1 MINDSTALSQLNSD
15 VRQITARV
23 YVYEGASTRKYT
35 FKASDNLQGF
45 TVERIGQGKFFGYG
59 ICQKVNVKVRDL
71 NRQFTITTDNE
82 LLPVWD
88 VRVGGNNQ
96 SLFRYPRFK
105 VSEVHR
111 DENTNALSITAYD
124 ALYGATKRTVS
135 ELTLA
140 APYTIKD
147 FIQACAQL
155 LGLNGYTT
163 IGIGEDETCF
173 DTSYPEGANFEGTE
187 TIREALDA
195 AAEATQTIYY
205 INESRKLCFKR
216 LSVSGAPVF
225 TINKDIYFTLSSKT
239 NKRLGTIVSATELG
253 DNLSASTTESGSTQF
268 VRNNPFWDNREDRAT
283 LLDNAL
289 AAVGGLTLNQFES
302 DWRGNYLLEIGDKIA
317 LITKD
322 GSQAFSFVLDDT
334 ITYIGGLQE
343 QTRWSYENEENEN
356 DINSAPSN
364 LGDSIKQTYAKVDK
378 VNKEIEIVASQADEN
393 TDAIAALRINV
404 NSINATVQNQQ
415 QQINESVD
423 SLNSD
428 IDSLTTEIA
437 SARLESQQAILEF
450 RQEIE
455 QDGIDKVTTS
465 TGFTFNE
472 EGMTVEKSGR
482 EMKTTITEDGMTVYR
497 SGESVLQA
505 NNEGVKAKNLHA
517 NTYLI
522 IGNNSRFEDYKYNR
536 TGCFWIGS

>member
-1 MINDSTALSQLNSD
+1 MINNQNALSQLNSD
-15 VRQITARV
+15 VRHITARA
-23 YVYEGASTRKYT
+23 YVYEGTSTKHT
-35 FKASDNLQGF
+35 FKATDNLQSF
-45 TVERIGQGKFFGYG
+45 TVERVGQGKFFGYG
-59 ICQKVNVKVRDL
+59 ICQKMNMKVRDVS
-71 NRQFTITTDNE
+71 RQFSVTTANQIN
-82 LLPVWD
+82 LIWD
-88 VRVGGNNQ
+88 VLVNGKNT
-96 SLFRYPRFK
+96 SLFAYPRFK

-124 ALYGATKRTVS
+124 ALYEATKHNVS

-140 APYTIKD
+140 DSYTIKE
-147 FIQACAQL
+147 FIASCATL
-155 LGLNGYTT
+155 LGLKGYS
-163 IGIGEDETCF
+163 IRGVGENETCF
-173 DTSYPEGANFEGTE
+173 DTSYAAGANFEGTE
-187 TIREALDA
+187 TIRDALDA
-195 AAEATQTIYY
+195 VAEVTQTVYFITSENK
-205 INESRKLCFKR
+205 ICFRR
-216 LSVSGAPVF
+216 LSLDGDASF
-225 TINKDIYFTLSSKT
+225 TIDKEKYFTLSSKT

-253 DNLSASTTESGSTQF
+253 DNLSVSTTESGSTQF
-268 VRNNPFWDNREDRAT
+268 IRDNPFWDNREDRAT

-289 AAVGGLTLNQFES
+289 AAVGGLTLNQFECN
-302 DWRGNYLLEIGDKIA
+302 WHGNYLLEIGDKIA
-317 LITKD
+317 LVTKD
-322 GSQAFSFVLDDT
+322 GSQAISYVLDDT
-334 ITYIGGLQE
+334 IEYNGGISE
-343 QTRWSYENEENEN
+343 KTKWSYEDNENEN

-393 TDAIAALRINV
+393 TDAISALRINV

-437 SARLESQQAILEF
+437 SARLESQQAVLEF
-450 RQEIE
+450 KQEIE
-455 QDGIDKVTTS
+455 QDGVDKVTTS

-522 IGNNSRFEDYKYNR
+522 IGNNSRFEDYKYDR

>member
-1 MINDSTALSQLNSD
+1 MLINQNALSQLNSD
-15 VRQITARV
+15 VRQITARA
-23 YVYEGASTRKYT
+23 YVYEGTSTKYT
-35 FKASDNLQGF
+35 FKASDNLQSF

-59 ICQKVNVKVRDL
+59 ICQKINMKVRDV
-71 NRQFTITTDNE
+71 NRQFSVTTANQIN
-82 LLPVWD
+82 LIWD
-88 VRVGGNNQ
+88 VLVNGKNT
-96 SLFRYPRFK
+96 SLFAYPRFK

-124 ALYGATKRTVS
+124 ALYEATKHNVS

-140 APYTIKD
+140 DSYTIKE
-147 FIQACAQL
+147 FIASCAAL
-155 LGLNGYTT
+155 LGLSGYS
-163 IGIGEDETCF
+163 IRGVGENETCF
-173 DTSYPEGANFEGTE
+173 DTSYAAGANFEGTE

-195 AAEATQTIYY
+195 VAEVTQTIYF
-205 INESRKLCFKR
+205 ITSEHKICFRR
-216 LSVSGAPVF
+216 LSSDGDANF
-225 TINKDIYFTLSSKT
+225 TIDKEKYFTLSSKT

-268 VRNNPFWDNREDRAT
+268 IRNNPFWDNREDRAA

-289 AAVGGLTLNQFES
+289 AAVGGLTLNQFEC
-302 DWRGNYLLEIGDKIA
+302 DWHGNYLLEIGDKIA

-322 GSQAFSFVLDDT
+322 GSQTISYVLDDT
-334 ITYIGGLQE
+334 IEYNGGISE
-343 QTRWSYENEENEN
+343 KTKWSYEDNENEN

-428 IDSLTTEIA
+428 IDNLTTEIA
-437 SARLESQQAILEF
+437 SARLESQQAVLEF

-455 QDGIDKVTTS
+455 QNGIDKVTTS

-522 IGNNSRFEDYKYNR
+522 IGNNSRFEDYKYDR

>member
-1 MINDSTALSQLNSD
+1 MINNSNALSQLNSD
-15 VRQITARV
+15 VRHITARA
-23 YVYEGASTRKYT
+23 YVYEGTSAKYT
-35 FKASDNLQGF
+35 FKATDNLQSF
-45 TVERIGQGKFFGYG
+45 TVERVGQGKFFGYG
-59 ICQKVNVKVRDL
+59 ICQKMNMKVRDVS
-71 NRQFTITTDNE
+71 RQFSVTTANQIN
-82 LLPVWD
+82 LIWD
-88 VRVGGNNQ
+88 VLVNGKNT
-96 SLFRYPRFK
+96 SLFAYPRFK

-124 ALYGATKRTVS
+124 ALYEATKHNVS

-140 APYTIKD
+140 DSYTIKE
-147 FIQACAQL
+147 FIASCATL
-155 LGLNGYTT
+155 LGLKGYS
-163 IGIGEDETCF
+163 IRGVGENETCF
-173 DTSYPEGANFEGTE
+173 DTSYAAGANFEGTE
-187 TIREALDA
+187 TIRDALDA
-195 AAEATQTIYY
+195 VAEVTQTIYF
-205 INESRKLCFKR
+205 ITSENKICFRR
-216 LSVSGAPVF
+216 LSLDGDASF
-225 TINKDIYFTLSSKT
+225 TIDKEKYFTLSSKT

-253 DNLSASTTESGSTQF
+253 DNLSVSTTESGSTQF
-268 VRNNPFWDNREDRAT
+268 IRDNPFWDNREDRAT

-289 AAVGGLTLNQFES
+289 AAVGGLTLNQFECN
-302 DWRGNYLLEIGDKIA
+302 WHGNYLLEIGDKIA

-322 GSQAFSFVLDDT
+322 GSQAISYVLDDT
-334 ITYIGGLQE
+334 IEYNGGISE
-343 QTRWSYENEENEN
+343 KTKWSYEDNENEN

-393 TDAIAALRINV
+393 TDAISALRINV

-437 SARLESQQAILEF
+437 SARLESQQAVLEF
-450 RQEIE
+450 KQEIE
-455 QDGIDKVTTS
+455 QDGVDKVTTS

-522 IGNNSRFEDYKYNR
+522 IGNNSRFEDYKYDR

>member
-1 MINDSTALSQLNSD
+1 MINNSAALSQLNSD
-15 VRQITARV
+15 VRHITARA
-23 YVYEGASTRKYT
+23 YVYEDTSTKYI
-35 FKASDNLQGF
+35 FKATDNLQSF
-45 TVERIGQGKFFGYG
+45 TVERVGQGKFFGYG
-59 ICQKVNVKVRDL
+59 ICQKMNMKVRDVS
-71 NRQFTITTDNE
+71 RQFSVTTANQIN
-82 LLPVWD
+82 LIWD
-88 VRVGGNNQ
+88 VLVDGKNT
-96 SLFRYPRFK
+96 SLFAYPRFK

-111 DENTNALSITAYD
+111 NENTNVLSITAYD
-124 ALYGATKRTVS
+124 ALYGATKHNVS

-140 APYTIKD
+140 DSYTIKE
-147 FIQACAQL
+147 FITSCVTL
-155 LGLNGYTT
+155 LGLSGYS
-163 IGIGEDETCF
+163 IRGVGENETCF
-173 DTSYPEGANFEGTE
+173 DTSYAAGANFEGTE

-195 AAEATQTIYY
+195 VAEVTQTIYF
-205 INESRKLCFKR
+205 ITNENKICFRR
-216 LSVSGAPVF
+216 LSSDGDANF
-225 TINKDIYFTLSSKT
+225 TIDKEKYFTLSSRT
-239 NKRLGTIVSATELG
+239 NKRLRRIVSTTELG
-253 DNLSASTTESGSTQF
+253 DNLSVSTTESGSTQF
-268 VRNNPFWDNREDRAT
+268 IRDNPFWDNREDRAT

-289 AAVGGLTLNQFES
+289 AAVGGFTLNQFECN
-302 DWRGNYLLEIGDKIA
+302 WHGNYLLEIGDKIA

-322 GSQAFSFVLDDT
+322 GSQAISYVLDDT
-334 ITYIGGLQE
+334 IEYNGGISE
-343 QTRWSYENEENEN
+343 KTKWSYDYNENEN

-393 TDAIAALRINV
+393 TDAISALRINV

-437 SARLESQQAILEF
+437 SARLESQQAVLEF
-450 RQEIE
+450 KQEIE
-455 QDGIDKVTTS
+455 QDGVDKVTTS

-522 IGNNSRFEDYKYNR
+522 IGNNSRFEDYKYDR

>member
-1 MINDSTALSQLNSD
+1 MLINQNALSQLNSD
-15 VRQITARV
+15 VRHITARA
-23 YVYEGASTRKYT
+23 YVYEGTSTKYT
-35 FKASDNLQGF
+35 FKAADNLQSF
-45 TVERIGQGKFFGYG
+45 TVERVGQGKFFGYG
-59 ICQKVNVKVRDL
+59 ICQKMNMKVRDVS
-71 NRQFTITTDNE
+71 RQFSVTTANQIN
-82 LLPVWD
+82 LIWD
-88 VRVGGNNQ
+88 VLVDGKNT
-96 SLFRYPRFK
+96 SLFAYPRFK

-124 ALYGATKRTVS
+124 ALYEATKHNVS
-135 ELTLA
+135 ELTLTDS
-140 APYTIKD
+140 YTIKG
-147 FIQACAQL
+147 FIASCAAL
-155 LGLNGYTT
+155 LGLSGYS
-163 IGIGEDETCF
+163 IRGVGEDETCF
-173 DTSYPEGANFEGTE
+173 DTSYAAGANFEGTE

-195 AAEATQTIYY
+195 VAEVTQTVYFITS
-205 INESRKLCFKR
+205 ERKICFRR
-216 LSVSGAPVF
+216 LSLDGDANF
-225 TINKDIYFTLSSKT
+225 TIDKEKYFTLSSKT

-253 DNLSASTTESGSTQF
+253 DNLSVSTTESGSTQYI
-268 VRNNPFWDNREDRAT
+268 RNNPFWDLREDRAT

-289 AAVGGLTLNQFES
+289 AAVGGLTLNQFEC
-302 DWRGNYLLEIGDKIA
+302 DWHGNYLLEIGDKIA

-322 GSQAFSFVLDDT
+322 GSQTISYVLDDT
-334 ITYIGGLQE
+334 IEYNGGISE
-343 QTRWSYENEENEN
+343 KTKWSYEDNENEN

-378 VNKEIEIVASQADEN
+378 VNKEIEIVASQADKN

-423 SLNSD
+423 SLNND

-437 SARLESQQAILEF
+437 SARLESQQAVLEF

-455 QDGIDKVTTS
+455 QNGIDKVTTS

-522 IGNNSRFEDYKYNR
+522 IGNNSRFEDYKYDR

>member
-1 MINDSTALSQLNSD
+1 MLINQNALSQLNSD
-15 VRQITARV
+15 VRHITARA
-23 YVYEGASTRKYT
+23 YVYEGTSTKYT
-35 FKASDNLQGF
+35 FKATDNLQSF
-45 TVERIGQGKFFGYG
+45 TVERVGQGKFFGYG
-59 ICQKVNVKVRDL
+59 ICQKMNMKVRDVS
-71 NRQFTITTDNE
+71 RQFSVTAANQIN
-82 LLPVWD
+82 LIWD
-88 VRVGGNNQ
+88 VLVNGKNT
-96 SLFRYPRFK
+96 SLFAYPRFK

-124 ALYGATKRTVS
+124 VLYEATKHNVS

-140 APYTIKD
+140 DSYTIKE
-147 FIQACAQL
+147 FITSCVTL
-155 LGLNGYTT
+155 LGLKGYS
-163 IGIGEDETCF
+163 IRGVGENETCF
-173 DTSYPEGANFEGTE
+173 DTSYAAGANFEGTE
-187 TIREALDA
+187 TIRDALDA
-195 AAEATQTIYY
+195 VAEVTQTIYF
-205 INESRKLCFKR
+205 ITSENKICFRR
-216 LSVSGAPVF
+216 LSSNGDADF
-225 TINKDIYFTLSSKT
+225 TIDKEKYFTLSSKT
-239 NKRLGTIVSATELG
+239 NKRLSTIVSATELG
-253 DNLSASTTESGSTQF
+253 DNLSVSTTESGSTQF
-268 VRNNPFWDNREDRAT
+268 IRDNPFWDNREDRAT

-289 AAVGGLTLNQFES
+289 AAVGGLTLNQFECN
-302 DWRGNYLLEIGDKIA
+302 WHGNYLLEIGDKIA

-322 GSQAFSFVLDDT
+322 GSQAISYVLDDT
-334 ITYIGGLQE
+334 IEYNGGISE
-343 QTRWSYENEENEN
+343 KTKWSYEDNENEN

-378 VNKEIEIVASQADEN
+378 VNKEVEIVASQADEN
-393 TDAIAALRINV
+393 TDAISALRINV
-404 NSINATVQNQQ
+404 NSINATVQSQQ

-423 SLNSD
+423 SLNND

-450 RQEIE
+450 KQEIE

-522 IGNNSRFEDYKYNR
+522 IGNNSRFEDYKYDR

>member
-1 MINDSTALSQLNSD
+1 MINNSAALSQLNSD
-15 VRQITARV
+15 VRHITARA
-23 YVYEGASTRKYT
+23 YVYEGTSTKYR
-35 FKASDNLQGF
+35 FKAADNLQSF
-45 TVERIGQGKFFGYG
+45 TVERVGQGKFFGYG
-59 ICQKVNVKVRDL
+59 ICQKMNMKVRDVS
-71 NRQFTITTDNE
+71 RQFSVTTANQIN
-82 LLPVWD
+82 LIWD
-88 VRVGGNNQ
+88 VLVDGKNT
-96 SLFRYPRFK
+96 SLFAYPRFK

-124 ALYGATKRTVS
+124 ALYEATKHNVS

-140 APYTIKD
+140 DSYTIKE
-147 FIQACAQL
+147 FITSCATL
-155 LGLNGYTT
+155 LGLKGYS
-163 IGIGEDETCF
+163 IRGVGENETCF
-173 DTSYPEGANFEGTE
+173 DTSYAAGANFEGTE

-195 AAEATQTIYY
+195 VAEVTQTVYFITSENK
-205 INESRKLCFKR
+205 ICFRR
-216 LSVSGAPVF
+216 LSSDGDANF
-225 TINKDIYFTLSSKT
+225 TIDKEKYFTLSSKT
-239 NKRLGTIVSATELG
+239 NKRLSTIVSATELG

-268 VRNNPFWDNREDRAT
+268 IRNNPFWDNREDRAT

-289 AAVGGLTLNQFES
+289 AAVGGLTLNQFECK
-302 DWRGNYLLEIGDKIA
+302 WHGNYLLEIGDKIA

-322 GSQAFSFVLDDT
+322 GSQAISYVLDDT
-334 ITYIGGLQE
+334 IEYNGGISE
-343 QTRWSYENEENEN
+343 KTKWSYDYNENEN

-437 SARLESQQAILEF
+437 SARLESQQAVLEF
-450 RQEIE
+450 KQEIE
-455 QDGIDKVTTS
+455 QDGVDKVTTS

-522 IGNNSRFEDYKYNR
+522 IGNNSRFEDYKYDR

>member
-1 MINDSTALSQLNSD
+1 MLTNQNALSQLNSD
-15 VRQITARV
+15 VRHITARA
-23 YVYEGASTRKYT
+23 YVYEGTSSKYT
-35 FKASDNLQGF
+35 FKATDNLQSF
-45 TVERIGQGKFFGYG
+45 TVERVGQGKFFGYG
-59 ICQKVNVKVRDL
+59 ICQKMNMKVRDVS
-71 NRQFTITTDNE
+71 RQFSVTTANQIN
-82 LLPVWD
+82 LIWD
-88 VRVGGNNQ
+88 VLVDGKNT
-96 SLFRYPRFK
+96 SLFAYPRFK

-124 ALYGATKRTVS
+124 ALYETTKHNVS

-140 APYTIKD
+140 DSYTIKE
-147 FIQACAQL
+147 FITSCATL
-155 LGLNGYTT
+155 LGLKGYS
-163 IGIGEDETCF
+163 IRGVGENETCF
-173 DTSYPEGANFEGTE
+173 DTSYAAGANFEGTE
-187 TIREALDA
+187 TIRDALDA
-195 AAEATQTIYY
+195 VAEVTQTVYFIT
-205 INESRKLCFKR
+205 NERKVCFRR
-216 LSVSGAPVF
+216 LSLDGDANF
-225 TINKDIYFTLSSKT
+225 TIDKEKYFTLSSKT

-253 DNLSASTTESGSTQF
+253 DNLSVSTTESGSTQF
-268 VRNNPFWDNREDRAT
+268 IRDNPFWDNREDRAT

-289 AAVGGLTLNQFES
+289 AAVGGLTLNQFECN
-302 DWRGNYLLEIGDKIA
+302 WHGNYLLEIGDKIA
-317 LITKD
+317 LVTKD
-322 GSQAFSFVLDDT
+322 GSQAISYVLDDT
-334 ITYIGGLQE
+334 IEYNGGISE
-343 QTRWSYENEENEN
+343 KTKWSYEDNENEN

-393 TDAIAALRINV
+393 TDAISALRINV

-437 SARLESQQAILEF
+437 SARLESQQAVLEF
-450 RQEIE
+450 KQEIE
-455 QDGIDKVTTS
+455 QDGVDKVTTS

-522 IGNNSRFEDYKYNR
+522 IGNNSRFEDYKYDR

>member
-1 MINDSTALSQLNSD
+1 MNM
-15 VRQITARV
+15 
-23 YVYEGASTRKYT
+23 
-35 FKASDNLQGF
+35 
-45 TVERIGQGKFFGYG
+45 
-59 ICQKVNVKVRDL
+59 KVRDVS
-71 NRQFTITTDNE
+71 RQFSVTTANQIN
-82 LLPVWD
+82 LIWD
-88 VRVGGNNQ
+88 VLVDGNNT
-96 SLFRYPRFK
+96 SLFAYPRFK

-124 ALYGATKRTVS
+124 ALYEATKHNVS

-140 APYTIKD
+140 DSYTIKE
-147 FIQACAQL
+147 FIASCAAL
-155 LGLNGYTT
+155 LGLSGYS
-163 IGIGEDETCF
+163 IRGVGENETCF
-173 DTSYPEGANFEGTE
+173 DTSYAAGANFEGTE

-195 AAEATQTIYY
+195 VAEVTQTVYFITS
-205 INESRKLCFKR
+205 ERKICFRR
-216 LSVSGAPVF
+216 LSLDGDADF
-225 TINKDIYFTLSSKT
+225 TIDKEKYFTLSSKT

-268 VRNNPFWDNREDRAT
+268 IRNNPFWDNREDRAT

-289 AAVGGLTLNQFES
+289 AAVGGLTLNQFEC
-302 DWRGNYLLEIGDKIA
+302 DWHGNYLLEIGDKIA

-322 GSQAFSFVLDDT
+322 GSQAISYVLDDT
-334 ITYIGGLQE
+334 IEYNGGISE
-343 QTRWSYENEENEN
+343 KTKWSYEDNENEN

-404 NSINATVQNQQ
+404 DSINATVQNQQ

-428 IDSLTTEIA
+428 INTLTTEIA

>member
-1 MINDSTALSQLNSD
+1 MINNQNALSQLNSD
-15 VRQITARV
+15 VRHITARA
-23 YVYEGASTRKYT
+23 YVYEGTSTKHT
-35 FKASDNLQGF
+35 FKATDNLQSF
-45 TVERIGQGKFFGYG
+45 TVERVGQGKFFGYG
-59 ICQKVNVKVRDL
+59 ICQKMNMKVRDVS
-71 NRQFTITTDNE
+71 RQFSVTTANQIN
-82 LLPVWD
+82 LIWD
-88 VRVGGNNQ
+88 VLVNGKNT
-96 SLFRYPRFK
+96 SLFAYPRFK

-124 ALYGATKRTVS
+124 ALYEATKHNVS

-140 APYTIKD
+140 DSYTIKE
-147 FIQACAQL
+147 FIASCATL
-155 LGLNGYTT
+155 LGLKGYS
-163 IGIGEDETCF
+163 IRGVGENETCF
-173 DTSYPEGANFEGTE
+173 DTSYAAGANFEGTE
-187 TIREALDA
+187 TIRDALDA
-195 AAEATQTIYY
+195 VAEVTQTIYF
-205 INESRKLCFKR
+205 ITSENKICFRR
-216 LSVSGAPVF
+216 LSLDGDASF
-225 TINKDIYFTLSSKT
+225 TIDKEKYFTLSSKT

-253 DNLSASTTESGSTQF
+253 DNLSVSTTESGSTQF
-268 VRNNPFWDNREDRAT
+268 IRDNPFWDNREDRAT

-289 AAVGGLTLNQFES
+289 AAVGGLTLNQFECN
-302 DWRGNYLLEIGDKIA
+302 WHGNYLLEIGDKIA
-317 LITKD
+317 LVTKD
-322 GSQAFSFVLDDT
+322 GSQAISYVLDDT
-334 ITYIGGLQE
+334 IEYNGGISE
-343 QTRWSYENEENEN
+343 KTKWSYEDNENEN

-393 TDAIAALRINV
+393 TDAISALRINV

-437 SARLESQQAILEF
+437 SARLESQQAVLEF
-450 RQEIE
+450 KQEIE
-455 QDGIDKVTTS
+455 QDGVDKVTTS

-522 IGNNSRFEDYKYNR
+522 IGNNSRFEDYKYDR

>member
-1 MINDSTALSQLNSD
+1 MLINQNALSQLNSD
-15 VRQITARV
+15 VRHITARA
-23 YVYEGASTRKYT
+23 YVYEGTSTKYT
-35 FKASDNLQGF
+35 FKATDNLQSF
-45 TVERIGQGKFFGYG
+45 TVERVGQGKFFGYG
-59 ICQKVNVKVRDL
+59 ICQKMNMKVRDVS
-71 NRQFTITTDNE
+71 RQFSVTTANQIN
-82 LLPVWD
+82 LIWD
-88 VRVGGNNQ
+88 VLVNGKNT
-96 SLFRYPRFK
+96 SLFAYPRFR

-124 ALYGATKRTVS
+124 ALYEATKHNVS

-140 APYTIKD
+140 DSYTIKE
-147 FIQACAQL
+147 FITSCATL
-155 LGLNGYTT
+155 LGLKGYS
-163 IGIGEDETCF
+163 IRGVGENETCF
-173 DTSYPEGANFEGTE
+173 DTSYAAGANFEGTE
-187 TIREALDA
+187 TIRDALDA
-195 AAEATQTIYY
+195 VAEVTQTIYF
-205 INESRKLCFKR
+205 ITSENKICFRR
-216 LSVSGAPVF
+216 LSSDGNADF
-225 TINKDIYFTLSSKT
+225 TIDKEKYFTLSSRT
-239 NKRLGTIVSATELG
+239 NKRLRRIVSATELG
-253 DNLSASTTESGSTQF
+253 DNLSVSTTESGSTQF
-268 VRNNPFWDNREDRAT
+268 IRDNPFWDNREDRAT

-289 AAVGGLTLNQFES
+289 AAVGGFTLNQFECN
-302 DWRGNYLLEIGDKIA
+302 WHGNYLLEIGDKIA
-317 LITKD
+317 LVTKD
-322 GSQAFSFVLDDT
+322 GSQAISYVLDDT
-334 ITYIGGLQE
+334 IEYNGGISE
-343 QTRWSYENEENEN
+343 KTKWSYDYNENEN

-437 SARLESQQAILEF
+437 SARLESQQAVLEF
-450 RQEIE
+450 KQEIE
-455 QDGIDKVTTS
+455 QDGVDKVTTS

-522 IGNNSRFEDYKYNR
+522 IGNNSRFEDYKYDR

>member
-1 MINDSTALSQLNSD
+1 MLTNQNALSQLNSD
-15 VRQITARV
+15 VRHITARA
-23 YVYEGASTRKYT
+23 YVYEGTSSKYT
-35 FKASDNLQGF
+35 FKATDNLQSF
-45 TVERIGQGKFFGYG
+45 TVERVGQGKFFGYG
-59 ICQKVNVKVRDL
+59 ICQKMNMKVRDVS
-71 NRQFTITTDNE
+71 RQFSVTTANQIN
-82 LLPVWD
+82 LIWD
-88 VRVGGNNQ
+88 VLVDGKNT
-96 SLFRYPRFK
+96 SLFAYPRFK

-124 ALYGATKRTVS
+124 ALYEATKHNVS

-140 APYTIKD
+140 DSYTIKE
-147 FIQACAQL
+147 FIASCATL
-155 LGLNGYTT
+155 LGLKGYS
-163 IGIGEDETCF
+163 IRGVGENETCF
-173 DTSYPEGANFEGTE
+173 DTSYAAGANFEGTE
-187 TIREALDA
+187 TIRDALDA
-195 AAEATQTIYY
+195 VAEVTQTIYF
-205 INESRKLCFKR
+205 ITNESKICFRR
-216 LSVSGAPVF
+216 LSLDGDANF
-225 TINKDIYFTLSSKT
+225 TIDKEKYFTLSSKT

-253 DNLSASTTESGSTQF
+253 DNLSVSTTESGSTQF
-268 VRNNPFWDNREDRAT
+268 IRDNPFWDNREDRAT

-289 AAVGGLTLNQFES
+289 AAVGGLTLNQFECN
-302 DWRGNYLLEIGDKIA
+302 WHGNYLLEIGDKIA
-317 LITKD
+317 LVTKD
-322 GSQAFSFVLDDT
+322 GSQAISYVLDDT
-334 ITYIGGLQE
+334 IEYNGGISE
-343 QTRWSYENEENEN
+343 KTKWSYEYNENEN
-356 DINSAPSN
+356 NINSAPSN

-393 TDAIAALRINV
+393 TDAISALRINV

-437 SARLESQQAILEF
+437 SARLESQQAVLEF
-450 RQEIE
+450 KQEIE
-455 QDGIDKVTTS
+455 QDGVDKVTTS

-522 IGNNSRFEDYKYNR
+522 IGNNSRFEDYKYDR

>member
-1 MINDSTALSQLNSD
+1 MLTNQNALSQLNSD
-15 VRQITARV
+15 VRHITARA
-23 YVYEGASTRKYT
+23 YVYEGTSSKYT
-35 FKASDNLQGF
+35 FKATDNLQSF
-45 TVERIGQGKFFGYG
+45 TVERVGQGKFFGYG
-59 ICQKVNVKVRDL
+59 ICQKMNMKVRDVS
-71 NRQFTITTDNE
+71 RQFSVTTANQIN
-82 LLPVWD
+82 LIWD
-88 VRVGGNNQ
+88 VLVDGKNT
-96 SLFRYPRFK
+96 SLFAYPRFK

-124 ALYGATKRTVS
+124 ALYEATKHNVS

-140 APYTIKD
+140 DSYTIKE
-147 FIQACAQL
+147 FIASCATL
-155 LGLNGYTT
+155 LGLKGYS
-163 IGIGEDETCF
+163 IRGVGENETCF
-173 DTSYPEGANFEGTE
+173 DTSYAAGANFEGTE
-187 TIREALDA
+187 TIRDALDA
-195 AAEATQTIYY
+195 VAEVTQTIYF
-205 INESRKLCFKR
+205 ITNESKICFRR
-216 LSVSGAPVF
+216 LSLDGDANF
-225 TINKDIYFTLSSKT
+225 TIDKEKYFTLSSKT

-253 DNLSASTTESGSTQF
+253 DNLSVSTTESGSTQF
-268 VRNNPFWDNREDRAT
+268 IRDNPFWDNREDRAT

-289 AAVGGLTLNQFES
+289 AAVGGLTLNQFECN
-302 DWRGNYLLEIGDKIA
+302 WHGNYLLEIGDKIA
-317 LITKD
+317 LVTKD
-322 GSQAFSFVLDDT
+322 GSQAISYVLDDT
-334 ITYIGGLQE
+334 IEYNGGISE
-343 QTRWSYENEENEN
+343 KTKWSYEDNENEN

-393 TDAIAALRINV
+393 TDAISALRINV

-437 SARLESQQAILEF
+437 SARLESQQAVLEF
-450 RQEIE
+450 KQEIE
-455 QDGIDKVTTS
+455 QDGVDKVTTS

-522 IGNNSRFEDYKYNR
+522 IGNNSRFDDYKYDR

>member
-1 MINDSTALSQLNSD
+1 MINNSAALSQLNSD
-15 VRQITARV
+15 VRHITARA
-23 YVYEGASTRKYT
+23 YVYEGTSTKYT
-35 FKASDNLQGF
+35 FKAGDNLQSF
-45 TVERIGQGKFFGYG
+45 TVERVGQGKFFGYG
-59 ICQKVNVKVRDL
+59 ICQKMNMKVRDVS
-71 NRQFTITTDNE
+71 RQFSVTTANQIN
-82 LLPVWD
+82 LIWD
-88 VRVGGNNQ
+88 VLVNGKNT
-96 SLFRYPRFK
+96 SLFAYPRFK

-124 ALYGATKRTVS
+124 ALYEATKHNVS

-140 APYTIKD
+140 DSYTIKE
-147 FIQACAQL
+147 FIASCAAL
-155 LGLNGYTT
+155 LGLSGYS
-163 IGIGEDETCF
+163 IRGVGENETCF
-173 DTSYPEGANFEGTE
+173 DTSYAAGANFEGTE

-195 AAEATQTIYY
+195 VAEVTQTIYF
-205 INESRKLCFKR
+205 ITSEHKICFRR
-216 LSVSGAPVF
+216 LSSDGDANF
-225 TINKDIYFTLSSKT
+225 TIDKEKYFTLSSKT

-268 VRNNPFWDNREDRAT
+268 IRNNPFWDNREDRAA

-289 AAVGGLTLNQFES
+289 AAVGGLTLNQFEC
-302 DWRGNYLLEIGDKIA
+302 DWHGNYLLEIGDKIA

-322 GSQAFSFVLDDT
+322 GSQAISYVLDDT
-334 ITYIGGLQE
+334 IEYNGGISE
-343 QTRWSYENEENEN
+343 KTKWSYEDNENEN

-437 SARLESQQAILEF
+437 SARLESQQAVLEF

-522 IGNNSRFEDYKYNR
+522 IGNNSRFEDYKYDR

>member
-1 MINDSTALSQLNSD
+1 MINNSNALSQLNSD
-15 VRQITARV
+15 VRHITARA
-23 YVYEGASTRKYT
+23 YVYEGTSTKYT
-35 FKASDNLQGF
+35 FKAADNLQSF
-45 TVERIGQGKFFGYG
+45 TVERVGQGKFFGYG
-59 ICQKVNVKVRDL
+59 ICQKMNMKVRDVS
-71 NRQFTITTDNE
+71 RQFSVTTANQIN
-82 LLPVWD
+82 LIWD
-88 VRVGGNNQ
+88 VLVNGKNT
-96 SLFRYPRFK
+96 SLFAYPRFK

-124 ALYGATKRTVS
+124 ALYEATKHNVS

-140 APYTIKD
+140 DSYTIKE
-147 FIQACAQL
+147 FIASCAAL
-155 LGLNGYTT
+155 LGLSGYS
-163 IGIGEDETCF
+163 IRGVGENETCF
-173 DTSYPEGANFEGTE
+173 DTSYAAGANFEGTE

-195 AAEATQTIYY
+195 VAEVTQTIYF
-205 INESRKLCFKR
+205 ITSEHKICFRR
-216 LSVSGAPVF
+216 LSSDGDANF
-225 TINKDIYFTLSSKT
+225 TIDKEKYFTLSSKT

-268 VRNNPFWDNREDRAT
+268 IRNNPFWDNREDRAA

-289 AAVGGLTLNQFES
+289 AAVGGLTLNQFEC
-302 DWRGNYLLEIGDKIA
+302 DWHGNYLLEIGDKIA

-322 GSQAFSFVLDDT
+322 GSQTISYVLDDT
-334 ITYIGGLQE
+334 IEYNGGISE
-343 QTRWSYENEENEN
+343 KTKWSYEDNENEN

-437 SARLESQQAILEF
+437 SARLESQQAVLEF

-522 IGNNSRFEDYKYNR
+522 IGNNSRFEDYKYDR

>member
-1 MINDSTALSQLNSD
+1 MINNQAALSQLNSD
-15 VRQITARV
+15 VRHITARA
-23 YVYEGASTRKYT
+23 YVYEGTSTKHI
-35 FKASDNLQGF
+35 FKATDNLQSF
-45 TVERIGQGKFFGYG
+45 TVERVGQGKFFGYG
-59 ICQKVNVKVRDL
+59 ICQKANIKVRDVS
-71 NRQFTITTDNE
+71 RQFSVTTANQIN
-82 LLPVWD
+82 LIWD
-88 VRVGGNNQ
+88 VLVNGKNT
-96 SLFRYPRFK
+96 SLFAYPRFQ

-124 ALYGATKRTVS
+124 ALYEATKHNVS

-140 APYTIKD
+140 DSYTIKE
-147 FIQACAQL
+147 FIASCATL
-155 LGLNGYTT
+155 LGLSGYS
-163 IGIGEDETCF
+163 IRGVGENETCF
-173 DTSYPEGANFEGTE
+173 DTSYAAGANFEGTE
-187 TIREALDA
+187 TIRDALDA
-195 AAEATQTIYY
+195 VAEVTQTVYFIT
-205 INESRKLCFKR
+205 NESKICFRR
-216 LSVSGAPVF
+216 LSLDGDANF
-225 TINKDIYFTLSSKT
+225 TIDKEKYFTLSSKT

-253 DNLSASTTESGSTQF
+253 DNLSVSTTESGSTQF
-268 VRNNPFWDNREDRAT
+268 IRDNPFWDNREDRAT

-289 AAVGGLTLNQFES
+289 AAVGGLTLNQFECN
-302 DWRGNYLLEIGDKIA
+302 WHGNYLLEIGDKIA

-322 GSQAFSFVLDDT
+322 GSQAISYVLDDT
-334 ITYIGGLQE
+334 IEYNGGISE
-343 QTRWSYENEENEN
+343 KTKWSYEDNENEN

-378 VNKEIEIVASQADEN
+378 VNKQIEIVASQADEN

-437 SARLESQQAILEF
+437 SARIESQQAVLEF
-450 RQEIE
+450 KQEIE
-455 QDGIDKVTTS
+455 QDGVDKVTTS

-522 IGNNSRFEDYKYNR
+522 IGNNSRFEDYKYDR

>member
-1 MINDSTALSQLNSD
+1 MINNSAALSQLNSD
-15 VRQITARV
+15 VRHITARA
-23 YVYEGASTRKYT
+23 YVYEGTSTKYT
-35 FKASDNLQGF
+35 FKAADNLQSF
-45 TVERIGQGKFFGYG
+45 TVERVGQGKFFGYG
-59 ICQKVNVKVRDL
+59 ICQKMNIKVRDVS
-71 NRQFTITTDNE
+71 RQFSVTTANQIN
-82 LLPVWD
+82 LTWD
-88 VRVGGNNQ
+88 VLVNGKNT
-96 SLFRYPRFK
+96 SLFAYPRFK

-124 ALYGATKRTVS
+124 ALYEATKHNVS

-140 APYTIKD
+140 DSYTIKE
-147 FIQACAQL
+147 FIASCAAL
-155 LGLNGYTT
+155 LGLSGYS
-163 IGIGEDETCF
+163 IRGVGENETCF
-173 DTSYPEGANFEGTE
+173 DTSYAAGANFEGTE

-195 AAEATQTIYY
+195 VAEVTQTIYF
-205 INESRKLCFKR
+205 ITSEHKICFRR
-216 LSVSGAPVF
+216 LSSDGDANF
-225 TINKDIYFTLSSKT
+225 TIDKEKYFTLSSKT

-268 VRNNPFWDNREDRAT
+268 IRNNPFWDNREDRAA

-289 AAVGGLTLNQFES
+289 AAVGGLTLNQFEC
-302 DWRGNYLLEIGDKIA
+302 DWHGNYLLEIGDKVA

-322 GSQAFSFVLDDT
+322 GSQTISYVLDDT
-334 ITYIGGLQE
+334 IEYNGGISE
-343 QTRWSYENEENEN
+343 KTKWSYEDNENEN

-428 IDSLTTEIA
+428 IDNLTTEIA
-437 SARLESQQAILEF
+437 SARLESQQAVLEF

-455 QDGIDKVTTS
+455 QNGIDKVTTS

-522 IGNNSRFEDYKYNR
+522 IGNNSRFEDYKYDR

>member
-1 MINDSTALSQLNSD
+1 MLINQNALSQLNSD
-15 VRQITARV
+15 VRHITARA
-23 YVYEGASTRKYT
+23 YVYEDTSTKYT
-35 FKASDNLQGF
+35 FKAADNLQSF
-45 TVERIGQGKFFGYG
+45 TVERVGQGKFFGYG
-59 ICQKVNVKVRDL
+59 ICQKMNMKVRDVS
-71 NRQFTITTDNE
+71 RQFSVTTANQIN
-82 LLPVWD
+82 LIWD
-88 VRVGGNNQ
+88 VLVDGNNI
-96 SLFRYPRFK
+96 SLFAYPRFK

-124 ALYGATKRTVS
+124 ALYEATKHNVS

-140 APYTIKD
+140 DSYTIKE
-147 FIQACAQL
+147 FIASCAAL
-155 LGLNGYTT
+155 LGLSGYS
-163 IGIGEDETCF
+163 IRGVGENETCF
-173 DTSYPEGANFEGTE
+173 DTSYAAGANFEGTE

-195 AAEATQTIYY
+195 VAEVTQTIYF
-205 INESRKLCFKR
+205 ITSEHKICFRR
-216 LSVSGAPVF
+216 LSSDGDADF
-225 TINKDIYFTLSSKT
+225 TIDKEKYFTLSSKT

-268 VRNNPFWDNREDRAT
+268 IRNNPFWDNREDRAT

-289 AAVGGLTLNQFES
+289 AAVGGLTLNQFEC
-302 DWRGNYLLEIGDKIA
+302 DWHGNYLLEIGDKIA

-322 GSQAFSFVLDDT
+322 GSQAISYVLDDT
-334 ITYIGGLQE
+334 IEYNGGISE
-343 QTRWSYENEENEN
+343 KTKWSYADNENEN
-356 DINSAPSN
+356 DIYSAPSN

-404 NSINATVQNQQ
+404 DSINATVQNQQ
-415 QQINESVD
+415 QQINESID

-428 IDSLTTEIA
+428 INTLTTEIA

>member
-1 MINDSTALSQLNSD
+1 MINNSAALSQLNSD
-15 VRQITARV
+15 VRHITARA
-23 YVYEGASTRKYT
+23 YVYEGTSTKYT
-35 FKASDNLQGF
+35 FKATDNLQSF
-45 TVERIGQGKFFGYG
+45 TVERVGQGKFFGYG
-59 ICQKVNVKVRDL
+59 ICQKMNMKVRDVS
-71 NRQFTITTDNE
+71 RQFSVTTANQIN
-82 LLPVWD
+82 LIWD
-88 VRVGGNNQ
+88 VLVDGKNT
-96 SLFRYPRFK
+96 SLFAYPRFK

-124 ALYGATKRTVS
+124 ALYEATKHNVS

-140 APYTIKD
+140 DSYTIKE
-147 FIQACAQL
+147 FIASCATL
-155 LGLNGYTT
+155 LGLKGYS
-163 IGIGEDETCF
+163 IRGVGENETCF
-173 DTSYPEGANFEGTE
+173 DTSYAAGANFEGTE
-187 TIREALDA
+187 TIRDALDA
-195 AAEATQTIYY
+195 VAEVTQTIYF
-205 INESRKLCFKR
+205 ITNENKICFRR
-216 LSVSGAPVF
+216 LSLDGDANF
-225 TINKDIYFTLSSKT
+225 TIDKEKYFTLSSKT

-253 DNLSASTTESGSTQF
+253 DNLSVSTTESGSTQF
-268 VRNNPFWDNREDRAT
+268 IRDNPFWDNREDRAT

-289 AAVGGLTLNQFES
+289 AAVGGLTLNQFEC
-302 DWRGNYLLEIGDKIA
+302 DWHGNYLLEIGDKIA

-322 GSQAFSFVLDDT
+322 GSQAISYVLDDT
-334 ITYIGGLQE
+334 IEYNGGISE
-343 QTRWSYENEENEN
+343 KTKWSYEDNENEN

-393 TDAIAALRINV
+393 TDAISALRINV

-437 SARLESQQAILEF
+437 SARLESQQAVLEF
-450 RQEIE
+450 KQEIE
-455 QDGIDKVTTS
+455 QDGVDKVTTS

-522 IGNNSRFEDYKYNR
+522 IGNNSRFEDYKYDR

>member
-1 MINDSTALSQLNSD
+1 MINNSAALSQLNSD
-15 VRQITARV
+15 VRHITARA
-23 YVYEGASTRKYT
+23 YVYEGTSSKYT
-35 FKASDNLQGF
+35 FKATDNLQSF
-45 TVERIGQGKFFGYG
+45 TVERVGQGKFFGYG
-59 ICQKVNVKVRDL
+59 ICQKMNMKVRDVS
-71 NRQFTITTDNE
+71 RQFSVTTANQIN
-82 LLPVWD
+82 LIWD
-88 VRVGGNNQ
+88 VLVDGKNT
-96 SLFRYPRFK
+96 SLFAYPRFK

-124 ALYGATKRTVS
+124 ALYDATKHNVS

-140 APYTIKD
+140 DSYTIKE
-147 FIQACAQL
+147 FIASCVTL
-155 LGLNGYTT
+155 LGLKGYS
-163 IGIGEDETCF
+163 IRGVGENETCF
-173 DTSYPEGANFEGTE
+173 DTSYAAGANFEGTE

-195 AAEATQTIYY
+195 VAEVTQTIYF
-205 INESRKLCFKR
+205 ITSENKICFRR
-216 LSVSGAPVF
+216 LSLDGDASF
-225 TINKDIYFTLSSKT
+225 TIDKEKYFTLSSKT

-253 DNLSASTTESGSTQF
+253 DNLSVSTTESGSTQF
-268 VRNNPFWDNREDRAT
+268 IRDNPFWDNREDRAT

-289 AAVGGLTLNQFES
+289 AAVGGLTLNQFECN
-302 DWRGNYLLEIGDKIA
+302 WHGNYLLEIGDKIA

-322 GSQAFSFVLDDT
+322 GSQAISYVLDDT
-334 ITYIGGLQE
+334 IEYNGGISE
-343 QTRWSYENEENEN
+343 KTKWSYEDNEKEN

-378 VNKEIEIVASQADEN
+378 VNKQIEIVASQADEN
-393 TDAIAALRINV
+393 TDAISALRINV

-437 SARLESQQAILEF
+437 SARLESQQAVLEF

-455 QDGIDKVTTS
+455 QGGVDKVTTS

-522 IGNNSRFEDYKYNR
+522 IGNNSRFEDYKYDR

>member
-1 MINDSTALSQLNSD
+1 MINNSNALSQLNSD
-15 VRQITARV
+15 VRHITARA
-23 YVYEGASTRKYT
+23 YVYEGTSTKHI
-35 FKASDNLQGF
+35 FKATDNLQSF
-45 TVERIGQGKFFGYG
+45 TVERVGQGKFFGYG
-59 ICQKVNVKVRDL
+59 ICQKANIKVRDVS
-71 NRQFTITTDNE
+71 RQFSVTTANQIN
-82 LLPVWD
+82 LIWD
-88 VRVGGNNQ
+88 VLVNGKNT
-96 SLFRYPRFK
+96 SLFAYPHFK

-124 ALYGATKRTVS
+124 ALYDATKHNVS

-140 APYTIKD
+140 DSYTIKE
-147 FIQACAQL
+147 FIASCATL
-155 LGLNGYTT
+155 LGLKGYS
-163 IGIGEDETCF
+163 IRGVGENETCF
-173 DTSYPEGANFEGTE
+173 DTSYAAGANFEGTE
-187 TIREALDA
+187 TIRDALDA
-195 AAEATQTIYY
+195 VAEVTQTIYF
-205 INESRKLCFKR
+205 ITSENKILFRR
-216 LSVSGAPVF
+216 LSLDGDANF
-225 TINKDIYFTLSSKT
+225 TIDKEKYFTLSSKT

-253 DNLSASTTESGSTQF
+253 DNLSVSTTESGSTQF
-268 VRNNPFWDNREDRAT
+268 IRDNPFWDNREDRAT

-289 AAVGGLTLNQFES
+289 AAVGGLTLNQFECN
-302 DWRGNYLLEIGDKIA
+302 WHGNYLLEIGDKIA

-322 GSQAFSFVLDDT
+322 GSQAISYVLDDT
-334 ITYIGGLQE
+334 IEYNGGISE
-343 QTRWSYENEENEN
+343 KTKWSYDYNENEN

-378 VNKEIEIVASQADEN
+378 ANKEIEIVASQADEN
-393 TDAIAALRINV
+393 TDAISALRINV

-437 SARLESQQAILEF
+437 SARLESQQAVLEF
-450 RQEIE
+450 KQEIE
-455 QDGIDKVTTS
+455 QDGVDKVTTS

-522 IGNNSRFEDYKYNR
+522 IGNNSRFEDYKYDR

>member
-1 MINDSTALSQLNSD
+1 MINNSAALSQLNSD
-15 VRQITARV
+15 VRHITARA
-23 YVYEGASTRKYT
+23 YVYEGTSTKYT
-35 FKASDNLQGF
+35 FKAADNLQSF
-45 TVERIGQGKFFGYG
+45 TVERVGQGKFFGYG
-59 ICQKVNVKVRDL
+59 ICQKMNMKVRDVS
-71 NRQFTITTDNE
+71 RQFSVTTANQIN
-82 LLPVWD
+82 LIWD
-88 VRVGGNNQ
+88 VLVNGKNT
-96 SLFRYPRFK
+96 SLFAYPRFK

-124 ALYGATKRTVS
+124 ALYEATKHNVS

-140 APYTIKD
+140 DSYTIKE
-147 FIQACAQL
+147 FIASCAAL
-155 LGLNGYTT
+155 LGLSGYS
-163 IGIGEDETCF
+163 IRGVGENETCF
-173 DTSYPEGANFEGTE
+173 DTSYAAGANFEGTE

-195 AAEATQTIYY
+195 VAEVTQTIYF
-205 INESRKLCFKR
+205 ITSEHKICFRR
-216 LSVSGAPVF
+216 LSSDGDANF
-225 TINKDIYFTLSSKT
+225 TIDKEKYFTLSSKT

-268 VRNNPFWDNREDRAT
+268 IRNNPFWDNREDRAA

-289 AAVGGLTLNQFES
+289 AAVGGLTLNQFEC
-302 DWRGNYLLEIGDKIA
+302 DWHGNYLLEIGDKIA

-322 GSQAFSFVLDDT
+322 GSQTISYVLDDT
-334 ITYIGGLQE
+334 IEYNGGISE
-343 QTRWSYENEENEN
+343 KTKWSYEDNENEN

-437 SARLESQQAILEF
+437 SARLESQQAVLEF

-522 IGNNSRFEDYKYNR
+522 IGNNSRFEDYKYDR

>member
-1 MINDSTALSQLNSD
+1 MLTNQNALSQLNSD
-15 VRQITARV
+15 VRHITARA
-23 YVYEGASTRKYT
+23 YVYEGTSSKYT
-35 FKASDNLQGF
+35 FKATDNLQSF
-45 TVERIGQGKFFGYG
+45 TVERVGQGKFFGYG
-59 ICQKVNVKVRDL
+59 ICQKTNIKVRDVS
-71 NRQFTITTDNE
+71 RQFSVTTANQIN
-82 LLPVWD
+82 LIWD
-88 VRVGGNNQ
+88 VLVDGKNT
-96 SLFRYPRFK
+96 SLFAYPRFK

-111 DENTNALSITAYD
+111 NENTNVLSITAYD
-124 ALYGATKRTVS
+124 ALYDATKHNVS

-140 APYTIKD
+140 DSYTIKE
-147 FIQACAQL
+147 FITSCVTL
-155 LGLNGYTT
+155 LGLKGYS
-163 IGIGEDETCF
+163 IRGVGENETCF
-173 DTSYPEGANFEGTE
+173 DTSYAAGANFEGTE

-195 AAEATQTIYY
+195 VAEATQTVYFITHQNK
-205 INESRKLCFKR
+205 ICFRR
-216 LSVSGAPVF
+216 LSSDGDADF
-225 TINKDIYFTLSSKT
+225 TIDKEKYFTLSSRT
-239 NKRLGTIVSATELG
+239 NKRLRRIVSTTELG
-253 DNLSASTTESGSTQF
+253 DNLSVSTTESGSTQF
-268 VRNNPFWDNREDRAT
+268 IRDNPFWDNREDRAT

-289 AAVGGLTLNQFES
+289 AAVGGLTLNQFECN
-302 DWRGNYLLEIGDKIA
+302 WHGNYLLEIGDKIA

-322 GSQAFSFVLDDT
+322 GSQAISYVLDDT
-334 ITYIGGLQE
+334 IEYNGGISE
-343 QTRWSYENEENEN
+343 KTKWSYDYNENEN
-356 DINSAPSN
+356 DINSAPTN

-393 TDAIAALRINV
+393 TDAISALRINV
-404 NSINATVQNQQ
+404 DSINATVQNQQ
-415 QQINESVD
+415 QQIDESVD
-423 SLNSD
+423 SLNND
-428 IDSLTTEIA
+428 ISSLTTEIA

-522 IGNNSRFEDYKYNR
+522 IGNNSRFEDYQYNR

>member
-1 MINDSTALSQLNSD
+1 MINNQNALSQLNSD
-15 VRQITARV
+15 VRHITARA
-23 YVYEGASTRKYT
+23 YVYEGTNTKYT
-35 FKASDNLQGF
+35 FKATDNLQSF
-45 TVERIGQGKFFGYG
+45 TVERVGQGKFFGYG
-59 ICQKVNVKVRDL
+59 ICQKMNMKVRDVS
-71 NRQFTITTDNE
+71 RQFSVTTANQIN
-82 LLPVWD
+82 LIWD
-88 VRVGGNNQ
+88 VLVDGKNT
-96 SLFRYPRFK
+96 SLFAYPRFK

-124 ALYGATKRTVS
+124 ALYEATKHNVS

-140 APYTIKD
+140 DSYTIKE
-147 FIQACAQL
+147 FITSCATL
-155 LGLNGYTT
+155 LGLSGYS
-163 IGIGEDETCF
+163 IRGVGENETCF
-173 DTSYPEGANFEGTE
+173 DTSYAAGANFEGTE

-195 AAEATQTIYY
+195 VAEVTQTIYF
-205 INESRKLCFKR
+205 ITSENKICFRR
-216 LSVSGAPVF
+216 LSSDGNADF
-225 TINKDIYFTLSSKT
+225 TIDKEKYFTLSSRT
-239 NKRLGTIVSATELG
+239 NKRLGRIVSATELG
-253 DNLSASTTESGSTQF
+253 DNLSVSTTESGSTQF
-268 VRNNPFWDNREDRAT
+268 IRDNPFWDNREDRAT

-289 AAVGGLTLNQFES
+289 AAVGGFTLNQFECN
-302 DWRGNYLLEIGDKIA
+302 WHGNYLLEIGDKIV

-322 GSQAFSFVLDDT
+322 GSQAISYVLDDT
-334 ITYIGGLQE
+334 IEYNGGISE
-343 QTRWSYENEENEN
+343 KTKWSYDYNENEN

-393 TDAIAALRINV
+393 TDAISALRINV

-437 SARLESQQAILEF
+437 SARLESQQAVLEF
-450 RQEIE
+450 KQEIE
-455 QDGIDKVTTS
+455 QDGVDKVTTS

-522 IGNNSRFEDYKYNR
+522 IGNNSRFEDYKYDR

>member
-1 MINDSTALSQLNSD
+1 MLINQNALSQLNSD
-15 VRQITARV
+15 VRHITARA
-23 YVYEGASTRKYT
+23 YVYEGTSTKYT
-35 FKASDNLQGF
+35 FKATDNLQSF
-45 TVERIGQGKFFGYG
+45 TVERVGQGKFFGYG
-59 ICQKVNVKVRDL
+59 ICQKMNMKVRDVS
-71 NRQFTITTDNE
+71 RQFSVTTANQIN
-82 LLPVWD
+82 LIWD
-88 VRVGGNNQ
+88 VLVDGKNT
-96 SLFRYPRFK
+96 SLFAYPRFR

-124 ALYGATKRTVS
+124 ALYDATKHNVS

-140 APYTIKD
+140 DSYTIKE
-147 FIQACAQL
+147 FIASCATL
-155 LGLNGYTT
+155 LGLKGYS
-163 IGIGEDETCF
+163 IRGVGENETCF
-173 DTSYPEGANFEGTE
+173 DTSYAAGANFEGTE
-187 TIREALDA
+187 TIRDALDA
-195 AAEATQTIYY
+195 VAEVTQTIYF
-205 INESRKLCFKR
+205 ITNENKICFRR
-216 LSVSGAPVF
+216 LSSDGNADF
-225 TINKDIYFTLSSKT
+225 TIDKEKYFTLSSKT

-253 DNLSASTTESGSTQF
+253 DNLSVSTTESGSTQF
-268 VRNNPFWDNREDRAT
+268 IRDNPFWDNREDRAT

-289 AAVGGLTLNQFES
+289 AAVGGLTLNQFECN
-302 DWRGNYLLEIGDKIA
+302 WHGNYLLEIGDKIA
-317 LITKD
+317 LVTKD
-322 GSQAFSFVLDDT
+322 GSQAISYVLDDT
-334 ITYIGGLQE
+334 IEYNGGISE
-343 QTRWSYENEENEN
+343 KTKWSYEDNENEN

-378 VNKEIEIVASQADEN
+378 VNKQIEIVASQADEN
-393 TDAIAALRINV
+393 TDAISALRINV

-423 SLNSD
+423 SINSD

-437 SARLESQQAILEF
+437 SARLESQQAVLEF
-450 RQEIE
+450 KQEIE
-455 QDGIDKVTTS
+455 QGGVDKVTTS

-522 IGNNSRFEDYKYNR
+522 IGNNSRFEDYKYDR

>member
-1 MINDSTALSQLNSD
+1 MINNSAALSQLNSD
-15 VRQITARV
+15 VRHITARA
-23 YVYEGASTRKYT
+23 YVYEGTSTKHI
-35 FKASDNLQGF
+35 FKATDNLQSF
-45 TVERIGQGKFFGYG
+45 TVERVGQGKFFGYG
-59 ICQKVNVKVRDL
+59 ICQKANIKVRDVS
-71 NRQFTITTDNE
+71 RQFSVTTANQIN
-82 LLPVWD
+82 LIWD
-88 VRVGGNNQ
+88 VLVNGKNT
-96 SLFRYPRFK
+96 SLFAYPRFK

-124 ALYGATKRTVS
+124 ALYDATKHNVS

-140 APYTIKD
+140 DSYTIKE
-147 FIQACAQL
+147 FIASCATL
-155 LGLNGYTT
+155 LGLKGYS
-163 IGIGEDETCF
+163 IRGVGENETCF
-173 DTSYPEGANFEGTE
+173 DTSYAAGANFEGTE
-187 TIREALDA
+187 TIRDALDA
-195 AAEATQTIYY
+195 VAEVTQTIYF
-205 INESRKLCFKR
+205 ITSENKICFRR
-216 LSVSGAPVF
+216 LSLDGDASF
-225 TINKDIYFTLSSKT
+225 TIDKEKYFTLSSKT

-253 DNLSASTTESGSTQF
+253 DNLSVSTTESGSTQF
-268 VRNNPFWDNREDRAT
+268 IRDNPFWDNREDRAT

-289 AAVGGLTLNQFES
+289 AAVGGLTLNQFECN
-302 DWRGNYLLEIGDKIA
+302 WHGNYLLEIGDKIA

-322 GSQAFSFVLDDT
+322 GSQAISYVLDDT
-334 ITYIGGLQE
+334 IEYNGGISE
-343 QTRWSYENEENEN
+343 KTKWSYEDNENEN

-393 TDAIAALRINV
+393 TDAISALRINV

-437 SARLESQQAILEF
+437 SARLESQQAVLEF
-450 RQEIE
+450 KQEIE
-455 QDGIDKVTTS
+455 QDGVDKVTTS

-522 IGNNSRFEDYKYNR
+522 IGNNSRFEDYKYDR

>member
-1 MINDSTALSQLNSD
+1 MINNSNALSQLNSD
-15 VRQITARV
+15 VRHITARA
-23 YVYEGASTRKYT
+23 YVYEGTSVKYT
-35 FKASDNLQGF
+35 FKAADNLQSF
-45 TVERIGQGKFFGYG
+45 TVERVGQGKFFGYG
-59 ICQKVNVKVRDL
+59 ICQKMNMKVRDVS
-71 NRQFTITTDNE
+71 RQFSVTTANQIN
-82 LLPVWD
+82 LIWD
-88 VRVGGNNQ
+88 VLVNGKNT
-96 SLFRYPRFK
+96 SLFAYPRFK

-124 ALYGATKRTVS
+124 ALYEATKHNVS
-135 ELTLA
+135 ELTLTDS
-140 APYTIKD
+140 YTIKE
-147 FIQACAQL
+147 FIASCAAL
-155 LGLNGYTT
+155 LGLSGYS
-163 IGIGEDETCF
+163 IRGVGENETCF
-173 DTSYPEGANFEGTE
+173 DTSYAAGANFEGTE

-195 AAEATQTIYY
+195 VAEVTQTVYFITS
-205 INESRKLCFKR
+205 ERKICFRR
-216 LSVSGAPVF
+216 LSSDGDANF
-225 TINKDIYFTLSSKT
+225 TIDKEKYFTLSSKT

-268 VRNNPFWDNREDRAT
+268 IRNNPFWDNREDRAA

-289 AAVGGLTLNQFES
+289 AAVGGLTLNQFEC
-302 DWRGNYLLEIGDKIA
+302 DWHGNYLLEIGDKIA

-322 GSQAFSFVLDDT
+322 GSQTISYVLDDT
-334 ITYIGGLQE
+334 IEYNGGISE
-343 QTRWSYENEENEN
+343 KTKWSYEDNENEN

-437 SARLESQQAILEF
+437 SARLESQQAVLEF

-455 QDGIDKVTTS
+455 QNGIDKVTTS

-522 IGNNSRFEDYKYNR
+522 IGNNSRFEDYKYDR

>member
-1 MINDSTALSQLNSD
+1 MLTNQNALSQLNSD
-15 VRQITARV
+15 VRHITARA
-23 YVYEGASTRKYT
+23 YVYEGTSSKYT
-35 FKASDNLQGF
+35 FKATDNLQSF
-45 TVERIGQGKFFGYG
+45 TVERVGQGKFFGYG
-59 ICQKVNVKVRDL
+59 ICQKMNMKVRDVS
-71 NRQFTITTDNE
+71 RQFSVTTANQIN
-82 LLPVWD
+82 LIWD
-88 VRVGGNNQ
+88 VLVDGKNT
-96 SLFRYPRFK
+96 SLFAYPRFK

-124 ALYGATKRTVS
+124 ALYEATKHNVS

-140 APYTIKD
+140 DSYTIKE
-147 FIQACAQL
+147 FIASCATL
-155 LGLNGYTT
+155 LGLKGYS
-163 IGIGEDETCF
+163 IRGVGENETCF
-173 DTSYPEGANFEGTE
+173 DTSYAAGANFEGTE
-187 TIREALDA
+187 TIRDALDA
-195 AAEATQTIYY
+195 VAEVTQTIYF
-205 INESRKLCFKR
+205 ITNESKICFRR
-216 LSVSGAPVF
+216 LSSDGDANF
-225 TINKDIYFTLSSKT
+225 TIDKEKYFTLSSKT

-253 DNLSASTTESGSTQF
+253 DNLSVSTTESGSTQF
-268 VRNNPFWDNREDRAT
+268 IRDNPFWDNREDRAT

-289 AAVGGLTLNQFES
+289 AAVGGLTLNQFECN
-302 DWRGNYLLEIGDKIA
+302 WHGNYLLEIGDKIA
-317 LITKD
+317 LVTKD
-322 GSQAFSFVLDDT
+322 GSQAISYVLDDT
-334 ITYIGGLQE
+334 IEYNGGISE
-343 QTRWSYENEENEN
+343 KTKWSYEYNENEN
-356 DINSAPSN
+356 NINSAPSN

-393 TDAIAALRINV
+393 TDAISALRINV

-437 SARLESQQAILEF
+437 SARLESQQAVLEF
-450 RQEIE
+450 KQEIE
-455 QDGIDKVTTS
+455 QDGVDKVTTS

-522 IGNNSRFEDYKYNR
+522 IGNNSRFEDYKYDR